1 ILSYGVGGHFSPH
14 CDYIRNKRIEAKTGN
29 ILATLIIYLN
39 EVENGGATV
48 FPIVKTR
55 VKPVKGSA
63 LFWYNLNPDNGEG
76 NPTTLHASCPILS
89 GSKW

>member
-1 ILSYGVGGHFSPH
+1 M
-14 CDYIRNKRIEAKTGN
+14 
-29 ILATLIIYLN
+29 
-39 EVENGGATV
+39 

-63 LFWYNLNPDNGEG
+63 AFWYNLNPDNGEG

-89 GSKW
+89 GSKWGNFVYYFRNKIYSSKY